1 MVDPVT
7 SSILYARS
15 LRNDGNIFKST
26 DGGQTWTAHP
36 AAAPGTSVSSLAI
49 DPVSP
54 STLYAAG
61 SNGLGWGI
69 LKSTDSGEN
78 WSVVNTGPPPFAGS
92 GGNNLL
98 LAVSPTTPATVYT
111 GDFNSDLPS
120 GHLAKST
127 AGGVTWNAVDAG
139 LTYVDVCAVAV
150 DPSVPSWIYA
160 GISGAPSAIPL
171 FRSTDGGANWTSFAQ
186 FELSYPSGYC
196 WINSLVVDPAN
207 ANVIYAAANG
217 TENYSAVF
225 KTTDGGAKWTGAYFF
240 AGMRVESTTVMALD
254 ASDSKTIYL
263 GDYVDPIGDGGA
275 MLLKSVDSASTWT
288 DSYYWDIGPMNALV
302 IDPGNRATLYV
313 GTPGGVFGSADGGAS
328 WNNLG
333 LSTGVTSLA
342 LDPGDSNTIYAAA
355 GKGGVRSV
363 LLPDSNSSAG
373 FLGLFKSTDG
383 GESWAPINNGLAGVL
398 DSRATVTAIAL
409 APGNPGTVFFK
420 AID

>member
-1 MVDPVT
+1 MTRSILKSTDGGQSWNQLDSGTGINIFGLVVDPVT

-36 AAAPGTSVSSLAI
+36 AAPPGTSVSSLAI
-49 DPVSP
+49 DPLSP

-78 WSVVNTGPPPFAGS
+78 WSVVNTGPPLFAGS
-92 GGNNLL
+92 GGNTLL

-127 AGGVTWNAVDAG
+127 DGGVTWNAVDAG
-139 LTYVDVCAVAV
+139 LTYVDVRAVAI

-196 WINSLVVDPAN
+196 WINSLLLDPAN

-217 TENYSAVF
+217 TANYSAVF
-225 KTTDGGAKWTGAYFF
+225 KTTDGGAKWTGTYFF

-263 GDYVDPIGDGGA
+263 GDYVDLIGDGGA

-288 DSYYWDIGPMNALV
+288 DS
-302 IDPGNRATLYV
+302 
-313 GTPGGVFGSADGGAS
+313 
-328 WNNLG
+328 
-333 LSTGVTSLA
+333 STGTSA
-342 LDPGDSNTIYAAA
+342 
-355 GKGGVRSV
+355 R
-363 LLPDSNSSAG
+363 
-373 FLGLFKSTDG
+373 
-383 GESWAPINNGLAGVL
+383 
-398 DSRATVTAIAL
+398 
-409 APGNPGTVFFK
+409 
-420 AID
+420 